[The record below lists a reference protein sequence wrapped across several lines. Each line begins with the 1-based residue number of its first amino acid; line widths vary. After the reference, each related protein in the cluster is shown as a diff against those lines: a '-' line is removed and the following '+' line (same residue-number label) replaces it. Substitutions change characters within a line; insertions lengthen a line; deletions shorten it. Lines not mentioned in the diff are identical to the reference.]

1 MHGWT
6 LVCAA
11 IVILAFF
18 VAPAGDTGTE
28 GYEPITGAEVFFV
41 VSIATAAAWSVG
53 MFSSLQLICLSTLCV
68 AGSVSSPRHEKLASS
83 ECQQHSR
90 EL

>member
-18 VAPAGDTGTE
+18 VAPAWDTGTE
-28 GYEPITGAEVFFV
+28 GYEPISGAEVFFF

-53 MFSSLQLICLSTLCV
+53 IVLF
-68 AGSVSSPRHEKLASS
+68 LAVDLLVDVVRRRFG
-83 ECQQHSR
+83 E
-90 EL
+90 